1 MTAAV
6 DMEKRRRLI
15 VSSHSSWQ
23 TRGLSREDAAAVRDR
38 WRLEVERLRGSAQLL
53 DTIDALAACGIG
65 QELAERGWDK
75 AAKEWPEVPSEAR
88 SLGGR
93 WPGSRTGGFPESI
106 PLRLPSELAEQV
118 LAACWHTSVES
129 IRKIRKW
136 RDMYPDLVP
145 SAAAPSADEL
155 EGLPDPLAEYE
166 QLAAKVTTVG
176 VIYRAGIR
184 RGIAAAELLA
194 ATRFPKFDA
203 GDDPC

>member
-1 MTAAV
+1 M
-6 DMEKRRRLI
+6 
-15 VSSHSSWQ
+15 
-23 TRGLSREDAAAVRDR
+23 RDR

-53 DTIDALAACGIG
+53 DTIDTLAACGIN
-65 QELAERGWDK
+65 QELAERGWGRETK
-75 AAKEWPEVPSEAR
+75 QWPEVPSEAR

-136 RDMYPDLVP
+136 RDRYPGLVP
-145 SAAAPSADEL
+145 PAAAPTEGEL

-166 QLAAKVTTVG
+166 QFAAGVTTVG
-176 VIYRAGIR
+176 VVYRAGIR
-184 RGIAAAELLA
+184 RGVAAAELLT
-194 ATRFPKFDA
+194 ATRFPKLDA
-203 GDDPC
+203 EDVPS